1 MTKTKRF
8 DFFFVVVWRN
18 KKKSILNAPRFKIH
32 RCNPLSPGFFIEILN
47 FENKRRNENCFLQ
60 KNEKNQKCS
69 AKFKIIFFFFLQ
81 ITKKPCD
88 FWIFV
93 CNLSMFRGVSHPL
106 ICLFQKWRRMCVKK
120 KNWMKTK
127 SFVGQK
133 KNEAFDEEQKKKIL
147 LMVLSN
153 IHEFDV
159 FGGLLFTVLFY
170 LFCIRSVTWIHG
182 NKQKKVWKWWK
193 TKINIMMFLE
203 HKLWKNFYFFFFFAF
218 PCCSWYHGLS
228 FYVKK
233 NILIKLSTYIG
244 ISTLVSTWTFECNVF
259 MASLMYNERTD

>member
-120 KNWMKTK
+120 KKLNENKIICWTK
-127 SFVGQK
+127 EKWGIRWGTKK
-133 KNEAFDEEQKKKIL
+133 KNSFNGFVEHSWIRCFWGTAIYSFIL
-147 LMVLSN
+147 FIL
-153 IHEFDV
+153 H
-159 FGGLLFTVLFY
+159 
-170 LFCIRSVTWIHG
+170 SVRDL
-182 NKQKKVWKWWK
+182 NPRK
-193 TKINIMMFLE
+193 
-203 HKLWKNFYFFFFFAF
+203 
-218 PCCSWYHGLS
+218 
-228 FYVKK
+228 
-233 NILIKLSTYIG
+233 
-244 ISTLVSTWTFECNVF
+244 
-259 MASLMYNERTD
+259 